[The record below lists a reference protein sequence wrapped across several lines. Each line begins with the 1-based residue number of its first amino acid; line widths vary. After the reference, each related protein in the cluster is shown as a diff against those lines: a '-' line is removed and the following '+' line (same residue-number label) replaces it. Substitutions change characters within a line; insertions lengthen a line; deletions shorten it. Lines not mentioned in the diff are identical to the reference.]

1 MSTSATVR
9 WASGVAQAAA
19 RASAKAQEAAA
30 AAQEAAQEAEQ
41 AAQAAA
47 ALVEKLMA
55 VEGAEAAV
63 AVEGAEAAVQKQRL
77 KIYDKSRNMQDLLA
91 EVYDHILLGDRM
103 KALEVCADCFT
114 KTEEL
119 TSLAKQAGES

>member
-1 MSTSATVR
+1 MSTSATVL

-30 AAQEAAQEAEQ
+30 AAQVAAEEAEQ
-41 AAQAAA
+41 AAQEAA
-47 ALVEKLMA
+47 ALLEKLMA

-91 EVYDHILLGDRM
+91 ELYDHILHDDRM

-114 KTEEL
+114 ATEEI
-119 TSLAKQAGES
+119 TALAKRVANS